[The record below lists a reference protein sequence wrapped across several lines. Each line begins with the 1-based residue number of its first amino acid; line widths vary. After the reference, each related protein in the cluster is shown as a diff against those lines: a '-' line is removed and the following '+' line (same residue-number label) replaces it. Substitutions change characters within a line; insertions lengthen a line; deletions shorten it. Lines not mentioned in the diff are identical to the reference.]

1 MALVRSLTFSLWTL
15 LSNTFV
21 KNIQLIL
28 SNHLLFVLINI
39 VQEQKTVVHNTEDIG
54 RSKGGLSTKIHGVV
68 DALDNPTN
76 FF

>member
-28 SNHLLFVLINI
+28 SNHLTTTQKKEIKKKRNSTRNQRRKSRKIQKKNIFRTCNKIN
-39 VQEQKTVVHNTEDIG
+39 
-54 RSKGGLSTKIHGVV
+54 
-68 DALDNPTN
+68 
-76 FF
+76 